1 MPASRKSD
9 YATAMVRLALA
20 AALALMPGIALAGG
34 WDVFGPDGSYQGRIE
49 RGQGDTLERF
59 DADGSYQ
66 GRIGRDGAL
75 YGPDGAYQ
83 GRISGQDER
92 GLPAV
97 IGGQDAR

>member
-1 MPASRKSD
+1 
-9 YATAMVRLALA
+9 MVRIALA

-59 DADGSYQ
+59 GADGSYQ
-66 GRIGRDGAL
+66 GHFNRGRDGWDA
-75 YGPDGAYQ
+75 YGPDGSYQ

-92 GLPAV
+92 GSPAV